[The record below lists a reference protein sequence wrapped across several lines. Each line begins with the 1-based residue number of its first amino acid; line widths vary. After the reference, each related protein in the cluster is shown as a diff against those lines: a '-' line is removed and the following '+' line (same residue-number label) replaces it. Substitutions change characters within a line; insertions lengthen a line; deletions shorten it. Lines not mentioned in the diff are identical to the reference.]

1 MRSRPDNSF
10 PHARK
15 SSVAGLT
22 LIELILTIGII
33 LILSSAAIPVFR
45 MTIQHRKETE
55 LRYDLREMRNAIDR
69 YKDDADKNLIRTEVG
84 SQNYPP
90 DLQTLVDGVSIAAG
104 GASGGV
110 GGISASALAGASGT
124 GQFGSAGTPQLGAGQ
139 AGGASPFGAA
149 GGSSTSLGIPALGSA
164 GSASSNLPNKVRY
177 LRKIPLDPMTGK
189 SDWGLRAVQ
198 DDPDS
203 DSWGGH
209 NVFDVYSQ
217 SQAIAMDGSKYSDW

>member
-1 MRSRPDNSF
+1 M
-10 PHARK
+10 
-15 SSVAGLT
+15 V
-22 LIELILTIGII
+22 ELIATVGI
-33 LILSSAAIPVFR
+33 LLVLSSAAIPMFQ
-45 MTIQHRKETE
+45 MTVQHRKESE

-90 DLQTLVDGVSIAAG
+90 DLQTLVDGVTVSSAG
-104 GASGGV
+104 GGA

-139 AGGASPFGAA
+139 PGGGSQFAPGGPNSGAA
-149 GGSSTSLGIPALGSA
+149 GGIPALGSSGTA
-164 GSASSNLPNKVRY
+164 SQAMSGSPSKVRY
-177 LRKIPLDPMTGK
+177 LRKIPVDPMTGK
-189 SDWGLRAVQ
+189 ADWGLRAVQ

-203 DSWGGH
+203 TSWGGS

-217 SQAIAMDGSKYSDW
+217 SQATAVDGTKYSDW